1 MNDIERESWE
11 ITSTAEW
18 LEWRRRDIT
27 ASRVGALFDC
37 HPYLSRDQLAAL
49 MRGSSD
55 AGTSSVPDNAAMRRG
70 RILEPAV
77 AAAIAEER
85 PEWTLT
91 KATTYHRLPELR
103 LGCTPDYWATSTDPR
118 EQHGD
123 GLIQIKTVN
132 PAQWDRWQARPPLVY
147 VLQTLTEMIVTGRAW
162 GWLAIMVCSPSYPVH
177 YCAVPRHPEA
187 EARLLRAVAQWWA
200 EFDSG
205 ALAPAAEAAGLAEA
219 LDDGSSIDL
228 SGDSALPGILDE
240 REMLRQSLTMEE
252 GRLKELDYQIKN
264 RIGRAKTG
272 WLPGWVISY
281 ATSHRKETVIAA
293 RDIRTLRI
301 RRLAEQD
308 AVE

>member
-1 MNDIERESWE
+1 MADIIREKWE
-11 ITSTAEW
+11 ITSIGEW

-27 ASRVGALFDC
+27 ASRVGALFDA
-37 HPYLSRDQLAAL
+37 HPYLSREQLAAL

-55 AGTSSVPDNAAMRRG
+55 AGTSMPPDNAAMRRG

-85 PEWTLT
+85 PQWVLT
-91 KATTYHRLPELR
+91 KASAYHRLPALR
-103 LGCTPDYWATSTDPR
+103 LGCTPDYFAESTDPR
-118 EQHGD
+118 ERGP
-123 GLIQIKTVN
+123 GIIQIKTVN
-132 PAQWDRWQARPPLVY
+132 PQQWDRWQAKPPLPY
-147 VLQTLTEMIVTGRAW
+147 VLQTLTEMLVTGCEW
-162 GWLAIMVCSPSYPVH
+162 GWLATMVTSQSYPVH
-177 YCAVPRHPEA
+177 YTAVPRHAPA
-187 EARLLRAVAQWWA
+187 EERILAAVAQWWA

-228 SGDSALPGILDE
+228 SGDNALPGILDE
-240 REMLRQSLTMEE
+240 REMLRQSLTAEE
-252 GRLKELDYQIKN
+252 ARLKELDYQIKN

-272 WLPGWVISY
+272 WLPGWSISY
-281 ATSHRKETVIAA
+281 GTSHRKETVIAA